1 MLLHQALMVGRVRG
15 VSEGHLEFA
24 YVQVSLK
31 QNVSRKESHVKEWKG
46 WKDVLVSLQVKVKY
60 HSRVFLAKNRLLFK
74 LYAIW
79 QMCVLGWPCWIIL
92 QMHPQL
98 WNPLQHTFKCI
109 VGTLVPPAIL
119 SAFAGAMSSREDLG
133 RCPLLQGQTGVACCL
148 SSLAGQTVC
157 RRQADTSDKVP
168 VATLN
173 SEPSWDSCSEN
184 KVTHTVFCARTPKRC
199 ERVLVLA
206 FRMDPVAK
214 AFGFPAP
221 EWPVKCQPLQKALL
235 IAADLWNEVAFC
247 GIAVTNNVSL
257 SD

>member
-1 MLLHQALMVGRVRG
+1 MRLHMEVQVNFCLTEINTGDSPSGKQGLQGHSPCWNVWMMLLHQVLIVGRVRE

-31 QNVSRKESHVKEWKG
+31 QNILRKESRIKEWKG
-46 WKDVLVSLQVKVKY
+46 WKDVLVSLRVKVKY

-79 QMCVLGWPCWIIL
+79 QMCVLGWPCWVIL

-109 VGTLVPPAIL
+109 VGLLVPPAIL

-133 RCPLLQGQTGVACCL
+133 RCPLLQGQTGVARCL

-157 RRQADTSDKVP
+157 RRQADTS
-168 VATLN
+168 
-173 SEPSWDSCSEN
+173 PSGNFE
-184 KVTHTVFCARTPKRC
+184 FR
-199 ERVLVLA
+199 A
-206 FRMDPVAK
+206 FL
-214 AFGFPAP
+214 G
-221 EWPVKCQPLQKALL
+221 QL
-235 IAADLWNEVAFC
+235 
-247 GIAVTNNVSL
+247 
-257 SD
+257 